1 MKTPVIPA
9 PPTPAASVSEFI
21 ATFAVIL
28 AAVVGL
34 VLFDTALARIDS
46 RERKVSA
53 AREFAAGE
61 QLVAEGKNDQAIE
74 HLRSA
79 STLDGENTR
88 YATALA
94 DAVLADGRPKD
105 AELLLVP
112 LLERNGTDGAANL
125 TMARV
130 LVKEG
135 KIAEAKSYYHRAI
148 YELWPRGAEDNRT
161 TARFELIDLLASTDA
176 RQELLAELLPIQ
188 DDSTNSLAQRKRI
201 AHLFVVAGSPSRAVT
216 IFRDVLRHDAK
227 DADAY
232 IGLAEA
238 ALSLGDFATAKAD
251 LVAAQKLSPQDS
263 SSIQARISVTDSVI
277 ALDPTQRGL
286 SLGEQYRRSRY
297 LVQLTLA
304 SVRKCLGTQAPDV
317 AAALN
322 SAGASLV
329 ASAAAASQSQSIDQ
343 TLLLAEQLWALRR
356 GRCAA
361 ERPDGALALVQ
372 NRITQ

>member
-9 PPTPAASVSEFI
+9 PPTPAANISEFI

-34 VLFDTALARIDS
+34 VLFDTALARIDV

-112 LLERNGTDGAANL
+112 LLERNGTDGAANF

-148 YELWPRGAEDNRT
+148 YDLWPRGAEDNRT

-317 AAALN
+317 AAALD
-322 SAGASLV
+322 SAGANLV

-356 GRCAA
+356 GRCSA
-361 ERPDGALALVQ
+361 ERRDGALALVQ

>member
-9 PPTPAASVSEFI
+9 PPTPAASISEFI

-53 AREFAAGE
+53 AREFAAGA
-61 QLVAEGKNDQAIE
+61 QLVAEGKTDQAIE

-79 STLDGENTR
+79 STLDDENTR

-94 DAVLADGRPKD
+94 DTVLADGRPKD

>member
-9 PPTPAASVSEFI
+9 PPTPAASISEFI

-28 AAVVGL
+28 ATVVGL

-61 QLVAEGKNDQAIE
+61 QLVAQGKSKEAIE
-74 HLRSA
+74 HLRTA

-94 DAVLADGRPKD
+94 DAVLADGRPND

-112 LLERNGTDGAANL
+112 LLERNATDGAANL

-130 LVKEG
+130 LFKQG
-135 KIAEAKSYYHRAI
+135 KIEQAKAYYHRAI
-148 YELWPRGAEDNRT
+148 YGLWPRGAEDNRT
-161 TARFELIDLLASTDA
+161 AARFELIDLLASTDA

-286 SLGEQYRRSRY
+286 SLAEQYRRSRN

-317 AAALN
+317 AAALG

-361 ERPDGALALVQ
+361 ERQEGALALVQ
-372 NRITQ
+372 NKITK

>member
-1 MKTPVIPA
+1 M
-9 PPTPAASVSEFI
+9 
-21 ATFAVIL
+21 
-28 AAVVGL
+28 
-34 VLFDTALARIDS
+34 
-46 RERKVSA
+46 
-53 AREFAAGE
+53 
-61 QLVAEGKNDQAIE
+61 
-74 HLRSA
+74 
-79 STLDGENTR
+79 
-88 YATALA
+88 
-94 DAVLADGRPKD
+94 
-105 AELLLVP
+105 
-112 LLERNGTDGAANL
+112 
-125 TMARV
+125 
-130 LVKEG
+130 
-135 KIAEAKSYYHRAI
+135 
-148 YELWPRGAEDNRT
+148 
-161 TARFELIDLLASTDA
+161 
-176 RQELLAELLPIQ
+176 
-188 DDSTNSLAQRKRI
+188 
-201 AHLFVVAGSPSRAVT
+201 
-216 IFRDVLRHDAK
+216 LRHYAK

-317 AAALN
+317 AAALD
-322 SAGASLV
+322 SAGANLV

-356 GRCAA
+356 GRCSA
-361 ERPDGALALVQ
+361 ERRDGALALVQ

>member
-9 PPTPAASVSEFI
+9 PPTPAASISEFI

-28 AAVVGL
+28 ATVVGL

-61 QLVAEGKNDQAIE
+61 QIVAQGKSKEAIE
-74 HLRSA
+74 HLRTA

-94 DAVLADGRPKD
+94 DAVLADGRPND

-112 LLERNGTDGAANL
+112 LLERNATDGAANL

-130 LVKEG
+130 LFKQG
-135 KIAEAKSYYHRAI
+135 KIEQAKAYYHRAI
-148 YELWPRGAEDNRT
+148 YGLWPRGAEDNRT
-161 TARFELIDLLASTDA
+161 AARFELIDLLASTDA

-286 SLGEQYRRSRY
+286 SLAEQYRRSRN

-317 AAALN
+317 AAALG

-361 ERPDGALALVQ
+361 ERQEGALALVQ
-372 NRITQ
+372 NKITK

>member
-9 PPTPAASVSEFI
+9 PPTPAASISEFI

>member
-9 PPTPAASVSEFI
+9 PPTPAASISEFI

-28 AAVVGL
+28 ATVVGL

-61 QLVAEGKNDQAIE
+61 QLVAEGKKDQAIE
-74 HLRSA
+74 HLRTA

-94 DAVLADGRPKD
+94 DAVLADGRPND

-112 LLERNGTDGAANL
+112 LLERNATDGAANL

-130 LVKEG
+130 LFKQG
-135 KIAEAKSYYHRAI
+135 KIEQAKAYYHRAI
-148 YELWPRGAEDNRT
+148 YGLWPRGAEDNRT
-161 TARFELIDLLASTDA
+161 AARFELIDLLASTDA

-286 SLGEQYRRSRY
+286 SLAEQYRRSRN

-317 AAALN
+317 AAALG

-372 NRITQ
+372 NKITK

>member
-9 PPTPAASVSEFI
+9 PPTPAASISEFI

-201 AHLFVVAGSPSRAVT
+201 AHLFVVAGSPSRAVM

-238 ALSLGDFATAKAD
+238 ALSLGDFATAKTD

>member
-9 PPTPAASVSEFI
+9 PPTPAASISEFI

-135 KIAEAKSYYHRAI
+135 KVAEAKSYYHRAI

>member
-9 PPTPAASVSEFI
+9 PPTPAASISEFI

-28 AAVVGL
+28 ATVVGL

-61 QLVAEGKNDQAIE
+61 QLVAEGKKDQAIE
-74 HLRSA
+74 HLRTA

-94 DAVLADGRPKD
+94 DAVLADGRPND

-112 LLERNGTDGAANL
+112 LLERNATDGAANL

-130 LVKEG
+130 LFKQG
-135 KIAEAKSYYHRAI
+135 KIEQAKAYYHRAI
-148 YELWPRGAEDNRT
+148 YGLWPRGAEDNRT
-161 TARFELIDLLASTDA
+161 AARFELIDLLASTDA

-286 SLGEQYRRSRY
+286 SLAEQYRRSRN

-317 AAALN
+317 AAALG

-361 ERPDGALALVQ
+361 ERQEGALALVQ
-372 NRITQ
+372 NKITK

>member
-9 PPTPAASVSEFI
+9 PPTPAANISEFI

-148 YELWPRGAEDNRT
+148 YDLWPRGAEDNRT

-286 SLGEQYRRSRY
+286 SLAEQYRRSRN

-317 AAALN
+317 AAALD
-322 SAGASLV
+322 SAGANLV

-356 GRCAA
+356 GRCSA
-361 ERPDGALALVQ
+361 ERRDGALALVQ

>member
-9 PPTPAASVSEFI
+9 PPTPAANISEFI

>member
-9 PPTPAASVSEFI
+9 PPTPAANISEFI

-34 VLFDTALARIDS
+34 VLFDTALARIDV

-94 DAVLADGRPKD
+94 DAVLADGRPND

-112 LLERNGTDGAANL
+112 LLERNATDGAANL

-148 YELWPRGAEDNRT
+148 YDLWPRGAEDNRT

-232 IGLAEA
+232 IGFAAA

-286 SLGEQYRRSRY
+286 SLAEQYRRSRN

-356 GRCAA
+356 GRCSA
-361 ERPDGALALVQ
+361 ERRDGALALVQ

>member
-9 PPTPAASVSEFI
+9 PPTPAASISEFI

-61 QLVAEGKNDQAIE
+61 QLVAEGKKDQAIE
-74 HLRSA
+74 HLRTA

-94 DAVLADGRPKD
+94 DAVLADGRPND

-112 LLERNGTDGAANL
+112 LLERNATDGAANL

-130 LVKEG
+130 LFKQG
-135 KIAEAKSYYHRAI
+135 KIEQAKAYYHRAI
-148 YELWPRGAEDNRT
+148 YGLWPRGAEDNRT
-161 TARFELIDLLASTDA
+161 AARFELIDLLASTDA

-238 ALSLGDFATAKAD
+238 ALSLGAFTTAKAD

-286 SLGEQYRRSRY
+286 SLAEQYRRSRN

-317 AAALN
+317 AAALG

-361 ERPDGALALVQ
+361 ERQEGALALVQ
-372 NRITQ
+372 NKITK

>member
-9 PPTPAASVSEFI
+9 PPTPAASISEFI

-61 QLVAEGKNDQAIE
+61 QLVAKGKNDQAIE

>member
-9 PPTPAASVSEFI
+9 PPTPAASISEFI

-28 AAVVGL
+28 ATVVEL

-61 QLVAEGKNDQAIE
+61 QLVAEGKKDQAIE
-74 HLRSA
+74 HLRTA

-94 DAVLADGRPKD
+94 DAVLADGRPND

-112 LLERNGTDGAANL
+112 LLERNATDGAANL

-130 LVKEG
+130 LFKQG
-135 KIAEAKSYYHRAI
+135 KIEQAKAYYHRAI
-148 YELWPRGAEDNRT
+148 YGLWPRGAEDNRT
-161 TARFELIDLLASTDA
+161 AARFELIDLLASTDA

-286 SLGEQYRRSRY
+286 SLAEQYRRSRN

-317 AAALN
+317 AAALG

-361 ERPDGALALVQ
+361 ERQEGALALVQ
-372 NRITQ
+372 NKITK

>member
-9 PPTPAASVSEFI
+9 PPTPAANISEFI

-34 VLFDTALARIDS
+34 VLFDTALARIDV

-61 QLVAEGKNDQAIE
+61 QLVAEGKNDEAIE

>member
-9 PPTPAASVSEFI
+9 PPTPAASISEFI

-94 DAVLADGRPKD
+94 DAVLADGRPND

-112 LLERNGTDGAANL
+112 LLERNATDGAANL

-130 LVKEG
+130 FVKEG

-148 YELWPRGAEDNRT
+148 YGLWPRGAEDNRT
-161 TARFELIDLLASTDA
+161 AARFELIDVLASTDA

>member
-9 PPTPAASVSEFI
+9 PPTPAASISEFI

-61 QLVAEGKNDQAIE
+61 QLVAKGKNDQAIE

-135 KIAEAKSYYHRAI
+135 KVAEAKSYYHRAI

-263 SSIQARISVTDSVI
+263 GSIQARISVTDSVI

-286 SLGEQYRRSRY
+286 SLAEQYRRSRY

>member
-9 PPTPAASVSEFI
+9 PPTPAANISEFI

-34 VLFDTALARIDS
+34 VLFDTALARIDV

-53 AREFAAGE
+53 AREFAAGQ
-61 QLVAEGKNDQAIE
+61 QLVAEGKNDEAIE

-94 DAVLADGRPKD
+94 DAVLADGRPND

-112 LLERNGTDGAANL
+112 LLERNATDGAANF

-148 YELWPRGAEDNRT
+148 YDLWPRGAEDNRT

-317 AAALN
+317 AAALD
-322 SAGASLV
+322 SAGANLV

-356 GRCAA
+356 GRCSA
-361 ERPDGALALVQ
+361 ERRDGALALVQ

>member
-9 PPTPAASVSEFI
+9 PPTPAASISEFI

-148 YELWPRGAEDNRT
+148 
-161 TARFELIDLLASTDA
+161 
-176 RQELLAELLPIQ
+176 
-188 DDSTNSLAQRKRI
+188 
-201 AHLFVVAGSPSRAVT
+201 
-216 IFRDVLRHDAK
+216 
-227 DADAY
+227 
-232 IGLAEA
+232 
-238 ALSLGDFATAKAD
+238 
-251 LVAAQKLSPQDS
+251 
-263 SSIQARISVTDSVI
+263 
-277 ALDPTQRGL
+277 
-286 SLGEQYRRSRY
+286 
-297 LVQLTLA
+297 
-304 SVRKCLGTQAPDV
+304 
-317 AAALN
+317 
-322 SAGASLV
+322 
-329 ASAAAASQSQSIDQ
+329 
-343 TLLLAEQLWALRR
+343 
-356 GRCAA
+356 
-361 ERPDGALALVQ
+361 
-372 NRITQ
+372 